1 MDIPYRALC
10 GSQQIG
16 KFNVF
21 KLSSRTSFSSS
32 SNSSSS
38 SSSERMFANL
48 KDHNILTIILT
59 PEFENMN
66 VDCTLNN
73 F

>member
-1 MDIPYRALC
+1 MNIPYRSLC

-16 KFNVF
+16 KFNLF
-21 KLSSRTSFSSS
+21 KLSSRISFSPS
-32 SNSSSS
+32 SNSSLS
-38 SSSERMFANL
+38 SSSERMLANL
-48 KDHNILTIILT
+48 KDHNTLTILLT

-66 VDCTLNN
+66 VDCTLNI